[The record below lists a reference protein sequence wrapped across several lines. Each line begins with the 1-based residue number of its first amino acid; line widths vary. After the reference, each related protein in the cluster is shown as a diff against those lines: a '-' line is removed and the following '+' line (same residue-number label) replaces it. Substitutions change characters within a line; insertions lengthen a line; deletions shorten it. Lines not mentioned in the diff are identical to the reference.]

1 VSQPEASS
9 ERGAAHVTRS
19 SPDGHQFVSHRVARL
34 GKQAGTKE
42 MVGLLKL
49 GRTHGQPAL
58 RRAIEAALALGVQD
72 SAAVQHLVAA
82 PQLERVQPARIDV
95 GALAAYERP
104 LPDLCGYDALLA
116 VAG

>member
-1 VSQPEASS
+1 
-9 ERGAAHVTRS
+9 
-19 SPDGHQFVSHRVARL
+19 
-34 GKQAGTKE
+34 

-82 PQLERVQPARIDV
+82 PQLERAQPARIDV
-95 GALAAYERP
+95 GALATYERP